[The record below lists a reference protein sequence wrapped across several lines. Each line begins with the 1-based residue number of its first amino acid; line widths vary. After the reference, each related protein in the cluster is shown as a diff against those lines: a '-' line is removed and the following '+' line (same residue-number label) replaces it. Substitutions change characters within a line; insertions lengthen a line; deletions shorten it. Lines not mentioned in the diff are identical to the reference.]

1 MSVLE
6 LFKPV
11 YYNDIVILGGNLVAD
26 ERGYDHYICAGVN
39 PDDESFS
46 SHIIHYFGIQ
56 QASAFDANISKIP
69 SNYPIEMI
77 YYKRNVSNKKDSFN
91 ANLEFFINKYNNIFL
106 KMDIK
111 GLEYDWFSTLNSSKL
126 NKFKQIIICF
136 NNDESFDN
144 YNKLYAFN
152 LINLTHYIVSLN
164 NEGTN
169 INVIYLRK
177 DCIPDLYYK
186 SSLTIEIPIMEE
198 YIPIQEKSPENP
210 NFIENSY
217 NDSSIIDET
226 PEVTLDE
233 SLDTILDESP
243 EVNLDTSLDA
253 SLDAILDA
261 SLDTSLEPETV
272 EEEIIHIEE
281 PATPITNNKKR
292 RNKNKNK

>member
-56 QASAFDANISKIP
+56 QASAFDANISEIP

-77 YYKRNVSNKKDSFN
+77 YYKRNVSDKKDSLN
-91 ANLEFFINKYNNIFL
+91 ANLEFFINKYDNIFL

-111 GLEYDWFSTLNSSKL
+111 GVEYDWFSTLNASKL

-164 NEGTN
+164 NEETN

-177 DCIPDLYYK
+177 DCIPDVCYK

-210 NFIENSY
+210 NFIKNSY
-217 NDSSIIDET
+217 NEFLFFDET
-226 PEVTLDE
+226 PEVTLDTR
-233 SLDTILDESP
+233 LDTSLVAS
-243 EVNLDTSLDA
+243 LDTSLDA
-253 SLDAILDA
+253 
-261 SLDTSLEPETV
+261 SLEPETV
-272 EEEIIHIEE
+272 EEEIIEEIIHI
-281 PATPITNNKKR
+281 
-292 RNKNKNK
+292 